1 MSFNARTD
9 LAKEARE
16 MYLEKDSGNAEVPG
30 VRATDLNYGSGIT
43 VTRVEILNKQGEE
56 SLGKP
61 KGKYITVEFP
71 NRDEVRQEFYEEAC
85 RVCAKELVPL
95 LGDNTDGPILVIG
108 LGNRNITADALG
120 PKTVDSVLITRHL
133 LEYMPEEI
141 DSRLRSVCAV
151 APGVLG
157 ITGVETG
164 EIVKGLAEKVRPSL
178 IIAIDALCSR
188 RIERIN
194 NTVQM
199 TDTGITPGAGIG
211 NKRMSLNRENLGVP
225 VVAIGVPTVI
235 DAATI
240 AGDTI
245 DILVNEMRNSAKENL
260 PLYKM
265 LSTVAE
271 EDKYTV
277 IKQILNPIHGD
288 FVVTPKEIDTLV
300 EDIAHIIANGIN
312 IALHPGI
319 TLEDVDR
326 YNN

>member
-30 VRATDLNYGSGIT
+30 VRATDQDYGSGIT
-43 VTRVEILNKQGEE
+43 VTRVEILDEHGEE

-71 NRDEVRQEFYEEAC
+71 NRDEVRREFYEEAC
-85 RVCAKELVPL
+85 RVCAKELLPL
-95 LGDNTDGPILVIG
+95 LGNNTDGPVLVIG

-164 EIVKGLAEKVRPSL
+164 EIVKGLAEKVKPSL

-211 NKRMSLNRENLGVP
+211 NTRMSINRENLGVP

-245 DILVNEMRNSAKENL
+245 DILVEEMRRNSEDNL

-277 IKQILNPIHGD
+277 IKQILSPMHGD

-312 IALHPGI
+312 IALHEGI
-319 TLEDVDR
+319 TLEDIDR
-326 YNN
+326 YTK